1 MSYLPLL
8 LLLQA
13 SPSNSSAAAAA
24 MLAAA
29 LPSLAR
35 TWALAA
41 PTRPHAWHVF
51 ALGLG
56 AAGVAGEGGALGL
69 GELALPTPR
78 AAMTDALWGLRAW
91 PLEPLDWPVD
101 NSARADLLRD
111 GSLNRDM
118 AGGQESR
125 NVFPPNERPY
135 QRLNADPCD
144 LQGGSGRYAMDQ
156 AAFLLP
162 YWLARLWGLL
172 QG

>member
-1 MSYLPLL
+1 
-8 LLLQA
+8 
-13 SPSNSSAAAAA
+13 
-24 MLAAA
+24 
-29 LPSLAR
+29 
-35 TWALAA
+35 
-41 PTRPHAWHVF
+41 
-51 ALGLG
+51 
-56 AAGVAGEGGALGL
+56 
-69 GELALPTPR
+69 
-78 AAMTDALWGLRAW
+78 MTDALWGLRAW

-118 AGGQESR
+118 AGGRESR

-144 LQGGSGRYAMDQ
+144 LQGGGGRYAMDQ